1 MARARRG
8 HGEGSVYRRGDGR
21 WIAQIEAGRHPET
34 GRRRYARSAR
44 RTKPE
49 ALKALDELRRQ
60 VGAGVALERTLTV
73 AGYLDR
79 WVDDVLPYAGVTQST
94 VEKYQWV
101 ADHWLKPYLGTVRLD
116 RLTPA
121 HVQTMLRQLDKAGK
135 SARTCAQARTV
146 LRKAL
151 AHAQRTE
158 LITRNAAALAAAPR
172 LPKGTSDALTADE
185 AAKVLAVAAGHRLE
199 HLAVLALHLGMRRG
213 ELLALDW
220 SDVDFKAKEL
230 AVRAGKTADA
240 ARTLPLVAGTA
251 DILRTR
257 RGVGPVFTTGAG
269 NRLGARQ
276 ALKVWHGWTEAAGI
290 GRRRFHASRHTAA
303 TLMLERG
310 VPLEVVSAIL
320 GHASLAITSDIY
332 ARVGADAKRRGLA
345 ALDEVLSDLP

>member
-1 MARARRG
+1 MVRARRG
-8 HGEGSVYRRGDGR
+8 HGEGSVYKSGDR
-21 WIAQIEAGRHPET
+21 WVAQIEAGRHPDT
-34 GRRRYARSAR
+34 GRRRYARAAR

-49 ALKALDELRRQ
+49 ALRALDELRRQ
-60 VGAGVALERTLTV
+60 VTAGVALDRTLTV
-73 AGYLDR
+73 GAYLDR
-79 WVDDVLPYAGVTQST
+79 WVDEVLPYSGVAQST
-94 VEKYQWV
+94 VDKYRWV
-101 ADHWLKPYLGTVRLD
+101 VDHWLKPHIGTVRLD
-116 RLTPA
+116 KLTPA

-135 SARTCAQARTV
+135 SARTRAQARTV

-158 LITRNAAALAAAPR
+158 LVHRNAAALAAAPR
-172 LPKGTSDALTADE
+172 LTRGTSDALTADE
-185 AAKVLAVAAGHRLE
+185 AAKVLAAATGHRLE
-199 HLAVLALHLGMRRG
+199 HLAVLALRLGMRRG

-220 SDVDFKAKEL
+220 SDVDFKVGEL
-230 AVRAGKTADA
+230 TVRAGKTADA

-251 DILRTR
+251 DVLRPR

-269 NRLGARQ
+269 NRLGGRQ
-276 ALKVWHGWTEAAGI
+276 ALDIWHGWTKAAGL
-290 GRRRFHASRHTAA
+290 GVRRFHASRHTAA

-345 ALDEVLSDLP
+345 ALDEALAKDS